1 MRTMML
7 TAALALTL
15 GVGVAIG
22 GSANN
27 VWTDDDAPNAV
38 QPAATPGTY
47 QRAEG
52 DWAQLTTRPTNNVEL
67 AYVTTTHSES
77 TQTWNQN
84 EGVGG

>member
-1 MRTMML
+1 MRTMMF

-15 GVGVAIG
+15 GIGIAIG
-22 GSANN
+22 GGARI
-27 VWTDDDAPNAV
+27 WADDDASYAV
-38 QPAATPGTY
+38 QPTVTPGSY

-52 DWAQLTTRPTNNVEL
+52 DWAQLTTRPTGNIEL

-77 TQTWNQN
+77 TQSWNQN